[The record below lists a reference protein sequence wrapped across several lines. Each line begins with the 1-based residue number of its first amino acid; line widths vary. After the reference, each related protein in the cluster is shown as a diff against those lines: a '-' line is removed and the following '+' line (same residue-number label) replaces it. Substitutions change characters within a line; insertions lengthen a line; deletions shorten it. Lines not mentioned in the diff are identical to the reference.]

1 MRFLQ
6 TEWHRHERD
15 RNSWDIEKQEMKSR
29 IASLEGSARRADATQ
44 RALRKYVT
52 ILEQKVK
59 EQAAKLKASGE
70 TPEPATKSVRA
81 EREAL
86 IKERL
91 GRKTTLPIRFTV
103 SRYVDVATCSA
114 RRWSIFFWL
123 IVLTISN
130 SPQNPPKKA
139 TIRPFGPNINV
150 LLRRTRRLLSSRRSS
165 TSARLSLHT

>member
-70 TPEPATKSVRA
+70 IPEPATKSVRA

-91 GRKTTLPIRFTV
+91 GRKTSLPYPI
-103 SRYVDVATCSA
+103 Y
-114 RRWSIFFWL
+114 IFAICRCRCLLHEKMADRSDNFSL
-123 IVLTISN
+123 
-130 SPQNPPKKA
+130 PQNPPKKA
-139 TIRPFGPNINV
+139 TIHPSGPNINA
-150 LLRRTRRLLSSRRSS
+150 LLRRTRRLLSSRHSS
-165 TSARLSLHT
+165 TSARPSLHT